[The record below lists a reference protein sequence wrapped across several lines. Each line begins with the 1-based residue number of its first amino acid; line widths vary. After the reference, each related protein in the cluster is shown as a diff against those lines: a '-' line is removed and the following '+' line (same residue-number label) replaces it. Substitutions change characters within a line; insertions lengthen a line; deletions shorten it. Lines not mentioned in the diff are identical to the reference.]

1 VWNQLREEALM
12 FDYREFPFKSFLDT
26 NLKLGPLLLLA
37 VVGGSTAALG
47 AGFRASV
54 VKIDITPSEPQWLLG
69 YGPRKSDGVHDHL
82 FHRIIAMDDG
92 KTQFFLISTDICLV
106 SPSTYD
112 DVTRAIE
119 EHTGVKPIQVWWT
132 VTHTHAAPEVGPPG
146 LGAVFMGSRYQHEGN
161 PEYSQWV
168 EQKLVEG
175 IKEARAKL
183 APARLGVGY
192 GMAMA
197 NINRRAR
204 DLEGPT
210 FLGLNPDG
218 PVDRT
223 IGLIRL
229 EREDGKIIALI
240 ANYAMHGTV
249 LGQENMKIS
258 GDAPGVV
265 AEYVEQQIGAP
276 MLYINGA
283 AGNLAPIYTVY
294 PDFKS
299 GHLSQFRVLLGDK
312 VVDANRTIGP
322 TTSDV
327 SLALGEQIVETP
339 RKPGMGWAP
348 DLRNYT
354 RRTNAGEDVVRL
366 PVRLLRINND
376 IAIWAAPLELFCE
389 IAMEVRS
396 RSPFPYTFYFGYA
409 NGWLG
414 YLPTREE
421 FAKGGY
427 EPGVSPYT
435 ERGSEDLVRAVV
447 SYLQGNMV
455 QSTKG
460 AEAH

>member
-1 VWNQLREEALM
+1 
-12 FDYREFPFKSFLDT
+12 
-26 NLKLGPLLLLA
+26 
-37 VVGGSTAALG
+37 
-47 AGFRASV
+47 
-54 VKIDITPSEPQWLLG
+54 
-69 YGPRKSDGVHDHL
+69 
-82 FHRIIAMDDG
+82 
-92 KTQFFLISTDICLV
+92 
-106 SPSTYD
+106 
-112 DVTRAIE
+112 
-119 EHTGVKPIQVWWT
+119 
-132 VTHTHAAPEVGPPG
+132 
-146 LGAVFMGSRYQHEGN
+146 
-161 PEYSQWV
+161 
-168 EQKLVEG
+168 
-175 IKEARAKL
+175 
-183 APARLGVGY
+183 
-192 GMAMA
+192 
-197 NINRRAR
+197 
-204 DLEGPT
+204 
-210 FLGLNPDG
+210 
-218 PVDRT
+218 
-223 IGLIRL
+223 
-229 EREDGKIIALI
+229 
-240 ANYAMHGTV
+240 MHGTV

-435 ERGSEDLVRAVV
+435 ERGSQDLVRAVV